1 MWFFVFNW
9 LFFGKWNLKKESK
22 RFFCQNQDVR
32 LLSEVEVQ
40 DLRMYRIVIYEFFD

>member
-22 RFFCQNQDVR
+22 RFSCQNQD
-32 LLSEVEVQ
+32 VQ

>member
-22 RFFCQNQDVR
+22 RFF
-32 LLSEVEVQ
+32 LSESGCPGFEDVQ
-40 DLRMYRIVIYEFFD
+40 DCNL